1 MVTPKVYH
9 RIPGDTCGGA
19 QSALQFAAMYLLLSL
34 YSWCVFLWVPVKWF
48 CYRAGLLQRRP
59 MFIDH
64 YDESQRAWGQMT
76 RWNPRLRV
84 VGAENCPQGPPAIF
98 AGNHIKLD
106 DPFFAWRSAHRAS
119 GETIHLYFMMRDDY
133 FQGFPWTLSP
143 IPINEICEMG
153 GGVKISRDN
162 PSLSQ
167 MKPFLEILKKPGSFV
182 IFPGRTRT
190 RSGLVMEFREGFDE
204 PGGVSFFLM
213 HGQRRCG
220 VPIPCVPIA
229 RTHNV
234 MTHKSAVVIA
244 PPRYLDPAASRDAQ
258 RDFDF
263 ALAVAIG
270 ELIEINLIHIVS
282 GLLYLRALHAR
293 DPRVRVDAL
302 LAAVQQ
308 VVRGLLPP
316 RHHDPALDHVGA
328 KDLRRVLRF
337 LARRGLLRAQ
347 GADFD
352 ILPEAVLSVP
362 PLDTTYL
369 KRNPIKYHVNQI
381 LHLGD
386 VVALLED
393 AVW

>member
-1 MVTPKVYH
+1 
-9 RIPGDTCGGA
+9 
-19 QSALQFAAMYLLLSL
+19 MYLLLSI

-48 CYRAGLLQRRP
+48 CYRAGLLRRRP

-64 YDESQRAWGQMT
+64 YDESQRAWGQLT
-76 RWNPRLRV
+76 LWNPRLRV
-84 VGAENCPQGPPAIF
+84 VGAEHCPQGPPAVF

-119 GETIHLYFMMRDDY
+119 GETIHLYFMMRDDF

-167 MKPFLEILKKPGSFV
+167 LKPFLEILQKPGSFV

-204 PGGVSFFLM
+204 PGGVSFFLI

-220 VPIPCVPIA
+220 KPIPCVPIA

-234 MTHKSAVVIA
+234 ITHKSAVVLA
-244 PPRYLDPAASRDAQ
+244 PPRYIDPAASREMQ
-258 RDFDF
+258 RQFDFDV
-263 ALAVAIG
+263 AVAIG
-270 ELIEINLIHIVS
+270 DLIEINPIHVIS
-282 GLLYLRALHAR
+282 GLIYLRALHQR
-293 DPRVRVDAL
+293 DPRVHPAAL
-302 LAAVQQ
+302 LVAVQQ
-308 VVRGLLPP
+308 VVRGLPP
-316 RHHDPALDHVGA
+316 QRHHDPALDTIDERGV
-328 KDLRRVLRF
+328 RRVLRF
-337 LARRGLLRAQ
+337 LARRGLLRKIGTAYELD
-347 GADFD
+347 AA
-352 ILPEAVLSVP
+352 AVLAPP
-362 PLDTTYL
+362 PLDTQYL
-369 KRNPIKYHVNQI
+369 RRNPIKYHVNQI
-381 LHLGD
+381 LHLND
-386 VVALLED
+386 VVAVLEN